1 MLFLAHAGIT
11 LGAAVLA
18 AGGLATDHH
27 STAVGNK
34 AAEPPRRYYQP
45 VLSLLVSPVW
55 RASSWLTTLGKFID
69 IRLLFIGA
77 LLPDIIDKP
86 LGHLFFREALSNGR
100 IFAHTLLFL
109 IIITLAGLYLYR
121 RRAKPWLLVLAFG
134 TLIHLV
140 LDQMWQTPQTL
151 LWPLLGF
158 TFPKEDITGWLS
170 DTLHALLTEPSV
182 YVPELLGAVIIIWF
196 AGILLRRKNVFPF
209 IKHGQVQ

>member
-1 MLFLAHAGIT
+1 MLLLAHAGIT
-11 LGAAVLA
+11 LGTAVLV
-18 AGGLATDHH
+18 AGGLTAGHH
-27 STAVGNK
+27 SKAVGDK
-34 AAEPPRRYYQP
+34 ATEPARGSSRTA
-45 VLSLLVSPVW
+45 LSLLISPV
-55 RASSWLTTLGKFID
+55 RRTSSWLTSLGKFID

-121 RRAKPWLLVLAFG
+121 RRAKLWLLVLAFG
-134 TLIHLV
+134 TLIHLI

-151 LWPLLGF
+151 LWPLFGF
-158 TFPKEDITGWLS
+158 SFPKEDITGWLS

-182 YVPELLGAVIIIWF
+182 YIPELLGAIIIIWF
-196 AGILLRRKNVFPF
+196 AVVLLHRRRVLSF
-209 IKHGQVQ
+209 IKQGQVQ